1 MRAALSAFAAAVAA
15 LSALGAR
22 GAYCVSDDG
31 RRVVNVAHLDEV
43 TSGLTDGRQPFPAG
57 QPRDIDEGDA
67 IVNAPASVACG
78 SKDGRSAWCIAPEPG
93 GGFALDGSRSGVR
106 SLQDS
111 TTFRGGP
118 LGAQPSPPS
127 PD

>member
-1 MRAALSAFAAAVAA
+1 MTR
-15 LSALGAR
+15 
-22 GAYCVSDDG
+22 
-31 RRVVNVAHLDEV
+31 RRVVNVTHLGVV
-43 TSGLTDGRQPFPAG
+43 TSGRTHGRQAFPAG
-57 QPRDIDEGDA
+57 EPRDIDGGEA
-67 IVNAPASVACG
+67 IVNGPESVACG
-78 SKDGRSAWCIAPEPG
+78 SKDGRSVWCIAPEPG

-118 LGAQPSPPS
+118 LGAPPSPPS